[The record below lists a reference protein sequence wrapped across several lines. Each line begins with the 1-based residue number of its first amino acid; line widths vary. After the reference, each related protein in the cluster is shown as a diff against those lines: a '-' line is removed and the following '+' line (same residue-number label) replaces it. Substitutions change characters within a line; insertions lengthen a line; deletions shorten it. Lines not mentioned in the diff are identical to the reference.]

1 MFESELQSDI
11 VNHQEQRPDTSIL
24 RIKRLEENVKDPIS
38 ILLSLKNQ
46 TPWKTFG
53 PCLIASKLNCGL
65 IDMAV

>member
-38 ILLSLKNQ
+38 ILLSL
-46 TPWKTFG
+46 
-53 PCLIASKLNCGL
+53 
-65 IDMAV
+65 